1 MYLYVL
7 DPSFFFFLKISNYKS
22 SVFLLVILQANTKCK
37 FDETLEAH
45 VKMTPDLRRTDLVI
59 TWSRKS

>member
-1 MYLYVL
+1 M
-7 DPSFFFFLKISNYKS
+7 
-22 SVFLLVILQANTKCK
+22 LVQADSKRN

-59 TWSRKS
+59 STYLVYLMNNKLLLYCTIL